1 MEQRRRDVSCQ
12 EINLSGSDSVIP
24 PTKLHLSK
32 NSSDEW
38 VASGPAPD
46 GPQNH
51 FVARILQTSGS
62 LVVVTSL
69 TQMCQVKK
77 EQKINLL
84 LTLKQ
89 M

>member
-1 MEQRRRDVSCQ
+1 M
-12 EINLSGSDSVIP
+12 IP
-24 PTKLHLSK
+24 PTKLHLLRH
-32 NSSDEW
+32 SSDEW

-51 FVARILQTSGS
+51 FVAQILQTSGS
-62 LVVVTSL
+62 FVIAL

-77 EQKINLL
+77 KRQKIDLL

-89 M
+89 MRKVGP